1 MLGLRA
7 LAAILLA
14 GLLVAGCGTTGSVQ
28 DIQPGERPDLQTDE
42 AGLWMKMD
50 RVEAELRSSGQLVED
65 RKLNAYVRGIVCK
78 LAPEYCQD
86 IRVYLV
92 RTAGFNAAM
101 APNGAMM
108 VWTGLLLRCRNEAQ
122 LAYILGHELAHYI
135 QRHSLQQW
143 RDLRSRTTG
152 ATFFQLATALT
163 GLGLIGDLAYMGTM
177 ANAMAFSR
185 DHEREADRIGFERL
199 RKAGYRTTEAPKIWE
214 YLEREKAAGD
224 DDEPLI
230 FFSSHPASDERRDTL
245 TRLSQAAGSK
255 GRIGRKA
262 FRRQVS
268 RFRRAWLRDE
278 LLRRDYPRFGVLTA
292 HLLDS
297 GMNPGE
303 VHFMKGEMHR
313 LRAED
318 GDSVKAV
325 AAYRR
330 ALKTKKAPVE
340 TLRSLGLVLWSMN
353 QEKDARQA
361 FKRYIARNPRADD
374 RAMVEDY
381 INQLN

>member
-1 MLGLRA
+1 MA
-7 LAAILLA
+7 
-14 GLLVAGCGTTGSVQ
+14 
-28 DIQPGERPDLQTDE
+28 RPP
-42 AGLWMKMD
+42 
-50 RVEAELRSSGQLVED
+50 VED
-65 RKLNAYVRGIVCK
+65 
-78 LAPEYCQD
+78 
-86 IRVYLV
+86 
-92 RTAGFNAAM
+92 
-101 APNGAMM
+101 NG
-108 VWTGLLLRCRNEAQ
+108 
-122 LAYILGHELAHYI
+122 
-135 QRHSLQQW
+135 RHL
-143 RDLRSRTTG
+143 
-152 ATFFQLATALT
+152 FQVATALT
-163 GLGLIGDLAYMGTM
+163 GLGIIGDLAYIGTM

-185 DHEREADRIGFERL
+185 DPEREADRIGFERM

-224 DDEPLI
+224 NDLELI
-230 FFSSHPASDERRDTL
+230 FFSSHPASDERRETL
-245 TRLSQAAGSK
+245 TRLSMATGPK

-268 RFRRAWLRDE
+268 RFRDAWLRDE

-297 GMNPGE
+297 GMNQGE

-325 AAYRR
+325 RAYRR
-330 ALKTKKAPVE
+330 ALKTNKAPAE

-353 QEKDARQA
+353 QEKEARKA